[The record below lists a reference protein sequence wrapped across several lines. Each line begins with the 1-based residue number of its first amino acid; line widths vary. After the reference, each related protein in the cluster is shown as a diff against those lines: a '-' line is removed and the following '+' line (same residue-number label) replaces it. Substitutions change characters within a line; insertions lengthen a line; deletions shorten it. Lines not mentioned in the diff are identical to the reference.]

1 MAASSSSDSLFRSS
15 SEAGVDEDGHHSFEL
30 HLMSAARFSSPLW
43 KMPWDTS
50 LCSQD
55 IFPKPAS
62 ARGAIPPIR
71 VQKRLSEE
79 IEMSSG
85 ATKRSSMMADAKGFF
100 ARQKFESWN
109 DMANEE
115 RNLAV
120 TTWLRIVNSQPI
132 AFQICRDMYEARI
145 MGLGGKSLADNISD
159 VFVMK
164 ATATLHSRAN
174 PLIRFM
180 VWASNKGVQA
190 FPILE
195 AVVHS
200 YFAEFEA
207 SAAPTMFRSFL
218 GSVAFAKFTVGLH
231 GADLALQSGRVR
243 GISSKLFL
251 RKRKLMQRVPLRV
264 RDLVFLEEAACGKH
278 GVKGKD
284 RVAAGFFVY
293 LCLGRLRF
301 SDGMQSGDID
311 IPSESWAYVTAR
323 VTRTKSS
330 LTLERKT
337 RLLHVCAPCMGV
349 SGMNWSAGWDEA
361 MMFEGL
367 PRGNDKPLLPAPREK
382 RCSCEWACKWLRS
395 LLMKGDG
402 SFDFGSFDT
411 HSCKRT
417 VLTWLSVMGVDRPTR
432 SLLGYHVNPAAGI
445 STELIYEALENCC
458 RTILEASSTRRTLS
472 IR

>member
-1 MAASSSSDSLFRSS
+1 MAASSSSSGDSRFHSS
-15 SEAGVDEDGHHSFEL
+15 SETGVDEDGHHSFEM
-30 HLMSAARFSSPLW
+30 HLMSAATRF

-55 IFPKPAS
+55 IFPKPAA
-62 ARGAIPPIR
+62 ARGSIPPIR

-120 TTWLRIVNSQPI
+120 TKWLRIVNSQPI

-207 SAAPTMFRSFL
+207 SAAPTTYRSFL

-243 GISSKLFL
+243 GISSKLFI
-251 RKRKLMQRVPLRV
+251 RKRKLMQRAPLRV

-278 GVKGKD
+278 GVKG
-284 RVAAGFFVY
+284 
-293 LCLGRLRF
+293 
-301 SDGMQSGDID
+301 
-311 IPSESWAYVTAR
+311 
-323 VTRTKSS
+323 
-330 LTLERKT
+330 
-337 RLLHVCAPCMGV
+337 
-349 SGMNWSAGWDEA
+349 N
-361 MMFEGL
+361 
-367 PRGNDKPLLPAPREK
+367 
-382 RCSCEWACKWLRS
+382 
-395 LLMKGDG
+395 
-402 SFDFGSFDT
+402 
-411 HSCKRT
+411 
-417 VLTWLSVMGVDRPTR
+417 TR

-445 STELIYEALENCC
+445 STELIYEADSLSFPLRE
-458 RTILEASSTRRTLS
+458 RKRTLS
-472 IR
+472 AIRNGELLPDNPRGQQHKEDLEYQVKGDPDSESSKAGQC